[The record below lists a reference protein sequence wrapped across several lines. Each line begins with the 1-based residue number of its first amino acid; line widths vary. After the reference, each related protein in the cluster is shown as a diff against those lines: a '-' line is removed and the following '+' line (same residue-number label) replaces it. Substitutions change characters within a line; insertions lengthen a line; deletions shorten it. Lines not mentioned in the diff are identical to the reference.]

1 MELTDAIRVLFQ
13 TACNQ
18 MAQAARAG
26 NLDERDRFY
35 DLSIAIENSYP
46 DEVKAYLAKIGIS
59 DH

>member
-1 MELTDAIRVLFQ
+1 
-13 TACNQ
+13 